1 MIENWSKYYIQI
13 QFSKAHGK
21 DMQQAA
27 VLGWLCMFHSISWTH
42 TGLQSAAAGKAVGGG
57 SSMEEEPPQDPQK
70 HQRERKHQETGVR

>member
-42 TGLQSAAAGKAVGGG
+42 TGLQSAAAG
-57 SSMEEEPPQDPQK
+57 
-70 HQRERKHQETGVR
+70 R